1 MTDTVDADGM
11 DRQPAS
17 PPTERVVAIMELV
30 GSRPGRRFSLAEIT
44 RELGISRATGHAIV
58 TTLASHHWLVRDA
71 GGAYSRG
78 PGIASLTGTAD
89 ERIYHGIL
97 RGLAESTAGQAFLA
111 RRDQNS
117 LVVIDT
123 AGESP
128 SGMRIDRRLR
138 MPLVAPFG
146 RDYVAWGSVGA
157 QRAWLEGVGKPSTAL
172 AQRMSTVLTE
182 IRERGYVI
190 ERLSREYVRVYTALR
205 ALGADSEP
213 DAITARLARA
223 FADLT
228 VIDVLTAELNETPT
242 HSIATISA
250 PVFDADGLVAMSI
263 SAAPFA
269 DLTGAEVRRIGEQV
283 RAAAQ
288 NIRQHLT
295 LPR

>member
-1 MTDTVDADGM
+1 MTITVDADTSR
-11 DRQPAS
+11 RQPAS

-30 GSRPGRRFSLAEIT
+30 GSQPGRSFSLAEIS

-58 TTLASHHWLVRDA
+58 TTLASHDWLVRDA
-71 GGAYSRG
+71 AGAYSRG
-78 PGIASLTGTAD
+78 PGIASLTEAAD

-97 RGLAESTAGQAFLA
+97 HKLAESSCTQTFLA
-111 RRDQNS
+111 RREQNS
-117 LVVIDT
+117 LVVIDS

-128 SGMRIDRRLR
+128 SGMRIDRQLR

-146 RDYVAWGSVGA
+146 RDYVAWGSAGA
-157 QRAWLEGVGKPSTAL
+157 QRAWLQGVGKPSTAL
-172 AQRMSTVLTE
+172 SRRMSTVLNE

-228 VIDVLTAELNETPT
+228 VIDVLSSELTGNAT
-242 HSIATISA
+242 HNIATISA
-250 PVFDADGLVAMSI
+250 PVFDADGLVAMSVTV
-263 SAAPFA
+263 APFA
-269 DLTGAEVRRIGEQV
+269 ELTGAEVRRLGELV
-283 RAAAQ
+283 RAAAE
-288 NIRQHLT
+288 NIGQHFT
-295 LPR
+295 QTR

>member
-1 MTDTVDADGM
+1 MTATVDAGTP

-17 PPTERVVAIMELV
+17 PPTERVIAIMELV
-30 GSRPGRRFSLAEIT
+30 GSKPGRSFSLAEIT

-58 TTLASHHWLVRDA
+58 TTLARHHWLVRDA
-71 GGAYSRG
+71 AGAYSRG
-78 PGIASLTGTAD
+78 PGMAALTGTAE

-97 RGLAESTAGQAFLA
+97 RDLAESASAQAFLA

-117 LVVIDT
+117 LVVIDN

-146 RDYVAWGSVGA
+146 RDYVAWGSSSA
-157 QRAWLEGVGKPSTAL
+157 QRAWLEGVGKPSTEL
-172 AQRMSTVLTE
+172 ARRMSTVLNE

-205 ALGADSEP
+205 ALGADGEP

-228 VIDVLTAELNETPT
+228 VIDVLSSELTENAT

-250 PVFDADGLVAMSI
+250 PVFDADGLVTMSV

-269 DLTGAEVRRIGEQV
+269 ELSGAEVRRLGEQV
-283 RAAAQ
+283 RAAAR
-288 NIRQHLT
+288 NIGQHLT
-295 LPR
+295 QPR